1 MPAASFDPAHT
12 RIPPVS
18 LNKERRTVN
27 LIRLT
32 ARFGR
37 SYAGEITAVIVLQL
51 VTTLATLYLPDLN
64 ADIINNGVAQ
74 ADVDYIWS
82 VGRTMLLVALLQVA
96 AAVAAMWFASR
107 AAMRTGRDIRTAV
120 YERVS
125 SFDSEDMAHFGTATL
140 ITRAT
145 NDVQQVQMTFLL
157 FLNFMVAAP
166 IMAVGGIIMA
176 LRQDAGMS
184 WLVVTAVI
192 VLTVVVGIIAA
203 VLMPLFKRMQ
213 AKLDNINGLLREQIA
228 GIRVVRAF
236 GREDYEAARFAEANQ
251 QITRLSLNIG
261 RVFVTMFPV
270 IMLILNLATAAVLWF
285 GGHRVDQGLVEV
297 GSLTAFMQYLMQILM
312 AVMMGVF
319 MLMMLPRAIVCADR
333 VEEVLTHEAGR
344 VAGGSAGA
352 GGAPI
357 SKGSVRFADVSYTY
371 PGAEQPV
378 LERVSFEAHPG
389 TTTAIIGATG
399 AGKTTLV
406 GLLPGLYSPSSGQVL
421 IDATPVTAIPREDLV
436 GAVAMVPQK
445 PWLYSGTVASN
456 LRMGKADA
464 TDKELWDALRIAQA
478 DFVDN
483 LEMPISQGGTN
494 VSGGQ
499 RQRLCIAR
507 MLVSDAKVYVFDDS
521 FSALDALTEA
531 KLNAAMRET
540 VRDKTVIVVAQKVSS
555 IQHADQILVM
565 EAGRIVARGTHEE
578 LLASSETYREIVDSQ
593 AEVRA

>member
-1 MPAASFDPAHT
+1 M
-12 RIPPVS
+12 
-18 LNKERRTVN
+18 E
-27 LIRLT
+27 LIRILS
-32 ARFGR
+32 RFGKR
-37 SYAGEITAVIVLQL
+37 YAGEIIAVITLQL
-51 VTTLATLYLPDLN
+51 ITTLATLYLPDLN

-74 ADVDYIWS
+74 ADVDYIWG
-82 VGRTMLLVALLQVA
+82 VGRTMLAVALLQVA
-96 AAVAAMWFASR
+96 AAVGAMWFASA
-107 AAMRTGRDIRTAV
+107 AAMRTGRDIRRAV
-120 YERVS
+120 YEQVS
-125 SFDSEDMAHFGTATL
+125 AFDSEDMAHFGTATL

-192 VLTVVVGIIAA
+192 VLAVVVGIIAA

-213 AKLDNINGLLREQIA
+213 AKLDAINGLLREQIA

-285 GGHRVDQGLVEV
+285 GGHRVNQGLVEV

-333 VEEVLTHEAGR
+333 VEEVLAHEAGR
-344 VAGGSAGA
+344 VAWGSAGA
-352 GGAPI
+352 GGASI

-378 LERVSFEAHPG
+378 LERVSFEARPG

-464 TDKELWDALRIAQA
+464 TDEELWDALRIAQA
-478 DFVDN
+478 DFVDD
-483 LEMPISQGGTN
+483 LDMPISQSGTN

-578 LLASSETYREIVDSQ
+578 LLASSETYREIIDSQ